1 MPGRTVV
8 TIGNFDGVH
17 LGHQALVRAARVDA
31 GSGGRVLALVFDPH
45 PAMVLR
51 PESVPPRLTTVVDR
65 TRLLGEVGV
74 DEVIALEPTPELLG
88 TSPESF
94 IAGVLAQHQPTT
106 VVEGPD
112 FRFGHRREGDVNL
125 LARLGSQLGFNAI
138 VVPPAQAVLGDHTVV
153 TASSSLIRWMLKHGR
168 VDDVHRLLGRP
179 YEVRG
184 EVYRGDQRGRLLG
197 FPTVNLL
204 PPTMLP
210 ADGVYF
216 GHATDASGN
225 WFSAAINVG
234 IRPTFAGHERRCE
247 AHLLDADLPLGTYGW
262 ECAIRFEGFLR
273 NEIRFEGVQAV
284 KAQIDR
290 DINRIRDLLAR
301 PVLAS

>member
-17 LGHQALVRAARVDA
+17 LGHQALVRAARDDA
-31 GSGGRVLALVFDPH
+31 GAGGRVVAMVFDPH
-45 PAMVLR
+45 PATVLR
-51 PESVPPRLTTVVDR
+51 PQAVPPRLTTLSDR
-65 TRLLGEVGV
+65 TRLLREAGV
-74 DEVIALEPTPELLG
+74 DEVVAIAPTPALLG

-94 IAGVLAQHQPTT
+94 IAEVVEHHQPAA

-112 FRFGHRREGDVNL
+112 FRFGHRREGDVQR
-125 LARLGSQLGFNAI
+125 LARLGAQLGFGVV
-138 VVPPAQAVLGDHTVV
+138 VVPPAEAVLGDHTVV
-153 TASSSLIRWMLKHGR
+153 TASSSLVRWMLERGR

-179 YEVRG
+179 YEVCG
-184 EVYRGDQRGRLLG
+184 EVTRGDQRGRVLG
-197 FPTVNLL
+197 VPTANLI

-216 GHATDASGN
+216 GRATDASEN
-225 WFSAAINVG
+225 WFPAAVNVG
-234 IRPTFAGHERRCE
+234 LRPTFDGHERRCE
-247 AHLLDADLPLGTYGW
+247 AHLLDVDLPLDEYGW
-262 ECAIRFEGFLR
+262 QCVIRFEGFLR

-290 DINRIRDLLAR
+290 DINRTRDLLAR
-301 PVLAS
+301 HVLAS

>member
-1 MPGRTVV
+1 
-8 TIGNFDGVH
+8 
-17 LGHQALVRAARVDA
+17 
-31 GSGGRVLALVFDPH
+31 
-45 PAMVLR
+45 
-51 PESVPPRLTTVVDR
+51 
-65 TRLLGEVGV
+65 
-74 DEVIALEPTPELLG
+74 
-88 TSPESF
+88 
-94 IAGVLAQHQPTT
+94 
-106 VVEGPD
+106 
-112 FRFGHRREGDVNL
+112 
-125 LARLGSQLGFNAI
+125 
-138 VVPPAQAVLGDHTVV
+138 
-153 TASSSLIRWMLKHGR
+153 MLKHGR

-284 KAQIDR
+284 KARSTVTSIESATFWR
-290 DINRIRDLLAR
+290 GPFWHHEHPIRDQRRTQCPCR
-301 PVLAS
+301 PNPRRQSRCDHDPCQAGW